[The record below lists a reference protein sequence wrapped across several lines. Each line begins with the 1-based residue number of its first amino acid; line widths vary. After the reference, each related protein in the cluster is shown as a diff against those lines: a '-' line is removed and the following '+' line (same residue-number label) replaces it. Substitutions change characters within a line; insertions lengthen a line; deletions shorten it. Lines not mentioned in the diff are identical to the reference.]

1 MKTRILASAILLA
14 AIGLCAQGT
23 VMFVN
28 NASTL
33 VTLDDSL
40 VPAGTTFSINL
51 YYHEDSDTVPAD
63 NAFVALGNPVN
74 FIADGRFNGG
84 IRTTPISTRPGQA
97 AWFHVRLWETAFGS
111 SYEQAA
117 MSPLSRVAVSDKFKL
132 VVDSPIGTPTLITSL
147 SGFTS
152 IQLVPEPSVM
162 ALTTLGLIGLFVL
175 RRQRVSKVSS
185 LMVRTRKRGNVP

>member
-1 MKTRILASAILLA
+1 MKTQIITSAILLA
-14 AIGLCAQGT
+14 ATGLCAQGT

-28 NASTL
+28 RASTL
-33 VTLDDSL
+33 VTLDDSP
-40 VPAGTTFSINL
+40 VPVGTTFSINL

-84 IRTTPISTRPGQA
+84 IRTTPISTGPGQA

-117 MSPLSRVAVSDKFKL
+117 MSPLARVAVSDKFKL

-147 SGFTS
+147 SAFTS
-152 IQLVPEPSVM
+152 IQLIPEPSAQLIPEPSVI
-162 ALTTLGLIGLFVL
+162 ALTILGLTALLVL
-175 RRQRVSKVSS
+175 RCRRVS
-185 LMVRTRKRGNVP
+185 